1 MRSAWRSAFLGD
13 LLLVVLPVVAGFA
26 VLPALYDNGLLLLNF
41 VVFLVLAQ
49 GLNLIYG
56 FAGYLP
62 FGYVGFFG
70 AGAYGFSMLVTLAG
84 VPPVPAVLGG
94 GTAALLVGLLL
105 SPLLRLQGAYFGL
118 ASLAA
123 SEALLHLTSNPNL
136 ASITGGPYGVK
147 LPAAYAPALTYG
159 LALGILA
166 LTMGLV
172 AWLRHSRFGLQLQ
185 AARDNALAASM
196 AGISVVRGRLVV
208 WLASAAAA
216 GLIGA
221 VFAWR
226 SSTFFP
232 EAVFSLNFSI
242 FAIVF
247 TLFGGAGTLLGPVL
261 GVVLLY
267 GLYNAIG
274 VSAPQY
280 FQLAYGVLIMT
291 LVLFFPEGLAAIP
304 RRWAS
309 HARARHSGPA
319 PAPVRADG

>member
-1 MRSAWRSAFLGD
+1 MRDGLSRDAALIVG
-13 LLLVVLPVVAGFA
+13 LLAVFVALPYV
-26 VLPALYDNGLLLLNF
+26 YDNGLLLLNF

-49 GLNLIYG
+49 GLNLTYG
-56 FAGYLP
+56 FSGYLP

-84 VPPVPAVLGG
+84 VPPVLAVFGG
-94 GTAALLVGLLL
+94 GGAALLVGLLL
-105 SPLLRLQGAYFGL
+105 TPLLRLQGAYFGL

-123 SEALLHLTSNPNL
+123 SEAMLHLIGNPSL
-136 ASITGGPYGVK
+136 ESITGGPYGVR
-147 LPAAYAPALTYG
+147 LPTAYAPGLTYG

-166 LTMGLV
+166 AIMALV

-185 AARDNALAASM
+185 AARDNKLAADM
-196 AGISVVRGRLVV
+196 AGIDVVRGRLVV
-208 WLASAAAA
+208 WLASAVAA
-216 GLIGA
+216 GSIGA

-226 SSTFFP
+226 ASTFFP
-232 EAVFSLNFSI
+232 EAVFDLNFSI

-247 TLFGGAGTLLGPVL
+247 TLFGGAGTLGGPVI
-261 GVVLLY
+261 GVLLLY

-280 FQLAYGVLIMT
+280 FQLSFGLLIMV

-304 RRWAS
+304 RQI
-309 HARARHSGPA
+309 RAR
-319 PAPVRADG
+319 RAAHG

>member
-1 MRSAWRSAFLGD
+1 MRRGLIRDLG
-13 LLLVVLPVVAGFA
+13 LVVVPLLVLLA
-26 VLPALYDNGLLLLNF
+26 VLPSLYDNGLLLLNV

-56 FAGYLP
+56 FSGYLP

-70 AGAYGFSMLVTLAG
+70 AGAYGFSMLVLLAG
-84 VPPVPAVLGG
+84 AQPLAAVFSGG
-94 GTAALLVGLLL
+94 VAALLAGLVL

-123 SEALLHLTSNPNL
+123 SEAMLHLIGNPNL
-136 ASITGGPYGVK
+136 EDLTGGPYGVK
-147 LPAAYAPALTYG
+147 LTTAYAPGLTYG

-166 LTMGLV
+166 ITMGLV

-185 AARDNALAASM
+185 AARDNPLAASM
-196 AGISVVRGRLVV
+196 AGIDIVRGRLTV
-208 WLASAAAA
+208 WLASAVAA

-226 SSTFFP
+226 ASTFFP
-232 EAVFSLNFSI
+232 EAVFDINFSI

-247 TLFGGAGTLLGPVL
+247 TLFGGAGTLAGPVV
-261 GVVLLY
+261 GVLLLY
-267 GLYNAIG
+267 GLYNLIG

-280 FQLAYGVLIMT
+280 FQLSFGILIML

-304 RRWAS
+304 RQI
-309 HARARHSGPA
+309 ARLRAAR
-319 PAPVRADG
+319 